1 MLYWRHPLKTQCADK
16 YTMRSY
22 VWRMAWV
29 TFCQNCS
36 EFMRVASEIDF
47 DALPDRFVLKCTH
60 GCGFN
65 IVCNDKRELE
75 LEETKRKLD
84 SWMKVDFSKIY
95 GEIHYALLKPRIIC
109 ERFLGD
115 SAGNLPNDYKVFC
128 FSGKAHCTMACTD
141 RGSSSDGR
149 QAKYDIYDRDRKN
162 KLPYS
167 KSSLLAN
174 RNIPKPEVYE
184 EIIAAAEKLSEPFPF
199 VRMDFYSING
209 KPILGEMTF
218 TPAGC
223 IDKYIT
229 DTGQQVLGEM
239 VKLPEKKLI

>member
-1 MLYWRHPLKTQCADK
+1 
-16 YTMRSY
+16 
-22 VWRMAWV
+22 MAVGSISSAMIKESW
-29 TFCQNCS
+29 NL
-36 EFMRVASEIDF
+36 D
-47 DALPDRFVLKCTH
+47 
-60 GCGFN
+60 
-65 IVCNDKRELE
+65 
-75 LEETKRKLD
+75 ETKRKLD

-95 GEIHYALLKPRIIC
+95 GELHYSLLKPRIIC

-115 SAGNLPNDYKVFC
+115 SAGISQTIIKYFVLMET
-128 FSGKAHCTMACTD
+128 AHCTMACTD

-149 QAKYDIYDRDRKN
+149 QAKYDIYDRDWKN

-199 VRMDFYSING
+199 VRMDFYSTNG

-229 DTGQQVLGEM
+229 HWAYKFS
-239 VKLPEKKLI
+239 VK